1 MIRTGK
7 LICGALFATVFFLAF
22 ASIAPAVDWPKKT
35 VEIIVPAGA
44 GGDTDFNARLFAQYL
59 GKELG
64 GNFVVSNVSGNG
76 GATGTRKVK
85 DSRPDGNTV
94 LFYHSAFVVNKLSGA
109 ANYGFEAFEFACVSA
124 MSMGNCITVRSETGF
139 KSVADLI
146 AYSKEHPGELTIAAQ
161 TGATT
166 HASALLLRKAGADL
180 TIVDSGS
187 ASDRLAALLGG
198 HVDVILNS
206 YGNIKDY
213 VADGSLTPIGLDGLA
228 DFKEQGIESVVTQGY
243 DIGFPFYYFFAFPKG
258 TDAAIVEKF
267 SKAVENVVNNN
278 TEYADK
284 IYAAYYQKPTC
295 YGPEEGKQKFAEVEA
310 ILSSVDFKK

>member
-1 MIRTGK
+1 MKHTGMTMF
-7 LICGALFATVFFLAF
+7 GALIVAVFALAY
-22 ASIAPAVDWPKKT
+22 AAAGAVDWPRKT

-76 GATGTRKVK
+76 GATGTRKVR
-85 DSRPDGNTV
+85 DARPDGNTV

-109 ANYGFEAFEFACVSA
+109 SNYGFEAFDLACIGA
-124 MSMGNCITVRSETGF
+124 MSMGNCITVRSDTGF
-139 KSVADLI
+139 KKIADLI
-146 AYSKEHPGELTIAAQ
+146 DYSQKHPGELTIAAQ

-166 HASALLLRKAGADL
+166 HASALLLKSAGADL

-198 HVDVILNS
+198 HVDVILNA

-213 VADGSLTPIGLDGLA
+213 IADGSLTPLGLDGLT
-228 DFKEQGIESVVTQGY
+228 DMTEQNIVSVVNQGY

-258 TDAAIVEKF
+258 TNPEIIEKF
-267 SKAVENVVNNN
+267 SGAVENVVKNNK
-278 TEYADK
+278 EYADK
-284 IYAAYYQKPTC
+284 IHKAYFQKPTF
-295 YGPEEGKQKFAEVEA
+295 YNKAEGREKFAEVEEK
-310 ILSSVDFKK
+310 LSTVDFSK